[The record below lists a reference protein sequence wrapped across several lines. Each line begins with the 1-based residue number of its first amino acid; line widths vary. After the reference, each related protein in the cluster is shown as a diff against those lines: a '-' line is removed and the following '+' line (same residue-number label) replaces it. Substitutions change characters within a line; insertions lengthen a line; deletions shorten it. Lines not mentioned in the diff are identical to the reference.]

1 MTRADPDRGHA
12 PTTVRVVLP
21 APLRELTGGR
31 AALHLGGR
39 PATVREALSELKRVH
54 PAVHDRLVTEQGEL
68 REHVNVFV
76 GKENVRRSRGLDTPL
91 GEEDEILVLPAV
103 SGG

>member
-1 MTRADPDRGHA
+1 MTGTGPDAADA
-12 PTTVRVVLP
+12 PQAVRVVLP
-21 APLRELTGGR
+21 APLRELTGGE
-31 AALHLGGR
+31 AALRLGGR
-39 PATVREALSELKRVH
+39 PATVRDALRELKRAH

-76 GKENVRRSRGLDTPL
+76 GKESVRRTGGLDTPL
-91 GEEDEILVLPAV
+91 GEEHEILVLPAV

>member
-1 MTRADPDRGHA
+1 MSGTGPDRGDVPPA
-12 PTTVRVVLP
+12 VRVVLP
-21 APLRELTGGR
+21 APLRELTGGE
-31 AALHLGGR
+31 AALRLEGR
-39 PATVREALSELKRVH
+39 PATVREALSELKRSH

-76 GKENVRRSRGLDTPL
+76 GKANVRRSGGLDAPL
-91 GEEDEILVLPAV
+91 GEEDQILVLPAV